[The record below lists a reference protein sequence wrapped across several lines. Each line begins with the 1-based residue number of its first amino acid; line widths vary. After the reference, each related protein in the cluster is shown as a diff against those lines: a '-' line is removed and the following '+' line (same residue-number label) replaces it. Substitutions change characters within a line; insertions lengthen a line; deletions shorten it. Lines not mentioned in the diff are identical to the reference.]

1 MLPKSKRLNLSRD
14 FKFVAAGVKIATAN
28 FKVMYRFS
36 GEERA
41 LVGVALSKQN
51 FKKAVE
57 RNRAKR
63 IGFEVL
69 GKIYPSLKDG
79 LNLVIMPKAQ
89 IFSSNTEDLTEELK
103 KINDIYK
110 AY

>member
-1 MLPKSKRLNLSRD
+1 MLPKSKRLNLSKD
-14 FKFVAAGVKIATAN
+14 FRFVAAGVKVSTAN
-28 FKVMYRFS
+28 FRVMYRFS
-36 GEERA
+36 GEAEP

-51 FKKAVE
+51 FKRAVD

-63 IGFEVL
+63 LSFEVL

-89 IFSSNTEDLTEELK
+89 IFSSDIEELTKELK

-110 AY
+110 AD